1 MSREEKE
8 RKRTQKSKKSKKS
21 KDTSLARLHKLLK
34 EHRPEL
40 LEEYVEDPEIEFW
53 MEKLFP
59 SERKQR
65 IDYSQ
70 EQNIAQGGKVL
81 ANSTRKAN
89 YKAG

>member
-1 MSREEKE
+1 
-8 RKRTQKSKKSKKS
+8 
-21 KDTSLARLHKLLK
+21 
-34 EHRPEL
+34 
-40 LEEYVEDPEIEFW
+40 

>member
-1 MSREEKE
+1 MSREEEEK
-8 RKRTQKSKKSKKS
+8 KRTQKSK
-21 KDTSLARLHKLLK
+21 DTSLERLRKLLK
-34 EHRPEL
+34 KHRPDL

-53 MEKLFP
+53 WEKLFP
-59 SERKQR
+59 SERKPN

-81 ANSTRKAN
+81 ANSTRKAK